1 MQSLRFSNRRISV
14 SPSNRNRALR
24 RGWLATGAAA
34 LLTLSLIAGCKS
46 NNQPAAPTDQQLT
59 SSIQSKIQGESP
71 LNGQNIQVSVS
82 NGIAT
87 LSGTV
92 PDDASRA
99 LAGND
104 SGSVAGVKTVVN
116 NLVVQP
122 AQQAAP
128 APAAQPAQE
137 HKQDYSHRDRQ
148 ERASNRRR
156 QETQAPPPQRQAYN
170 APPVQQY
177 PPPQPMQQS
186 APASPPQPVVQHV
199 TLPAGTAIPVILTE
213 ALDTKTAQ
221 PNDVFHATL
230 ASDIMSDGIVAIPRG
245 AHILGQVVDSKE
257 AAHFK
262 GQAFISLDLTQIS
275 AYGRK
280 IDLQTDTFSQ
290 QGKARGKNTAEKTGG
305 GAALGA
311 IIGALAGG
319 GKGAAIGA
327 IAGGGA
333 GAGVNA
339 VTRGQEVQ
347 IPSESRLEFHLQA
360 PITFTVTPQSQRA
373 PVNPDPSLQQ
383 R

>member
-1 MQSLRFSNRRISV
+1 MHLLRNSQNVIPASLARDPLAYRRTCL
-14 SPSNRNRALR
+14 AL
-24 RGWLATGAAA
+24 GAAA
-34 LLTLSLIAGCKS
+34 ILALSLITGCKS
-46 NNQPAAPTDQQLT
+46 AQQPAAPTDQQLT
-59 SSIQSKIQGESP
+59 SAIQSKIQGESA
-71 LNGQNIQVSVS
+71 LNGQNIQVSVA
-82 NGIAT
+82 NGVAT

-116 NLVVQP
+116 NLTVQP
-122 AQQAAP
+122 PQQAAP
-128 APAAQPAQE
+128 AAAPPPE
-137 HKQDYSHRDRQ
+137 PSHEDY
-148 ERASNRRR
+148 RRR
-156 QETQAPPPQRQAYN
+156 SRQQRAESRRNEDQAPPQRQAYN
-170 APPVQQY
+170 PPPVQNT
-177 PPPQPMQQS
+177 PPPQMQAS
-186 APASPPQPVVQHV
+186 APLPPPAPQRV
-199 TLPAGTAIPVILTE
+199 TLPAGTVVPIILTE

-221 PNDVFHATL
+221 PSDVFHGTL
-230 ASDIMSDGIVAIPRG
+230 ANDLVVDGIVAVPKG
-245 AHILGQVVDSKE
+245 AAVQGQVVDAKG

-262 GQAFISLDLTQIS
+262 GQSYLSIALTEIS
-275 AYGRK
+275 AYGRR
-280 IDLQTDTFSQ
+280 IEIQTDTFSQ

-339 VTRGQEVQ
+339 ITRGQEVQ

-360 PITFTVTPQSQRA
+360 PVTLTVSNPPPGA